1 MENQARQ
8 RNGSPIFYALL
19 ERMANTHDRK
29 SHDYASNDDPYGNYH
44 FAGQVSTLFA
54 HSHEDA
60 GFAGRVAEKLYRLA
74 NLESSQKIPSN
85 ESIEDTE
92 VDVCTIVTLW
102 MADRMD
108 RRNKEKIERLQGILD
123 RPESGGSGT
132 DPVDPRYGPSQ
143 DYRTNKEE
151 QEKLECLVIE
161 IAQKMT
167 PQTLERS
174 HSYLTEYIKHKYRVS
189 ANSGSGQAG
198 KSAGPFQR

>member
-1 MENQARQ
+1 MEESRT

-44 FAGQVSTLFA
+44 FAGKVSTLFA

-85 ESIEDTE
+85 ESVEDTE
-92 VDVCTIVTLW
+92 VDICTIVTLW

-108 RRNKEKIERLQGILD
+108 RRANKNVNYRDTE
-123 RPESGGSGT
+123 PEQRRGQYTSGAN
-132 DPVDPRYGPSQ
+132 PVD
-143 DYRTNKEE
+143 E
-151 QEKLECLVIE
+151 QESLRKSLIYMSNQMSL
-161 IAQKMT
+161 
-167 PQTLERS
+167 QTLQFAIE
-174 HSYLTEYIKHKYRVS
+174 YLVKH
-189 ANSGSGQAG
+189 ANSIGAG
-198 KSAGPFQR
+198 HKSVGPYQR